1 MQHFC
6 GFFTGWHS
14 AKESATCFRAKLST
28 VSLVIIG
35 GALDISELGV
45 MFKAVLELTRWIKIQ
60 IGLNERC
67 WLRSN
72 VVG

>member
-1 MQHFC
+1 MQCFC
-6 GFFTGWHS
+6 GFFTSPRS
-14 AKESATCFRAKLST
+14 AKESATHFRAKLST
-28 VSLVIIG
+28 VSRVVIG

-45 MFKAVLELTRWIKIQ
+45 MLKAVLELTRWIKIQ
-60 IGLNERC
+60 IGLNGRC